1 MLIRNTLSP
10 SSESNTKLSRSRSN
24 IYKNKDDYYKYGDE
38 SGRNHECDLDV
49 IDENRQAELALRIKQ
64 EKRVRRIGNILIVT
78 IVFAAITGIVVWL
91 M

>member
-38 SGRNHECDLDV
+38 SGRNLECNLEV
-49 IDENRQAELALRIKQ
+49 IDEEKQAQLALQIKQ
-64 EKRVRRIGNILIVT
+64 ENRVRRIGNIIT
-78 IVFAAITGIVVWL
+78 IVLVLAAIVGVVVWF